1 MSIRSL
7 IVVFL
12 LLPAFASGEQRK
24 MPKPP
29 PKKLIT
35 REYRDLIKKN
45 HREFDRCGQ
54 AEVERTKRK
63 LKGIVLIRFIV
74 NGDGMVTESG
84 PVHNTTKSRFVAD
97 CIVRALEKIK
107 FPATFGAPIT
117 SSHTFRYNLKK

>member
-1 MSIRSL
+1 MSYRIFIVALCL
-7 IVVFL
+7 I
-12 LLPAFASGEQRK
+12 PGFAAADQRK

-29 PKKLIT
+29 SKRLIT
-35 REYRDLIKKN
+35 REFRDLIKKN
-45 HREFDRCGQ
+45 HRDFDRCGQ

-63 LKGIVLIRFIV
+63 LKGLVLIRFVV

-97 CIVRALEKIK
+97 CIVRNLEKIK

-117 SSHTFRYNLKK
+117 SSHTFKYNLKK